1 MSNDVDTDVAAAA
14 DMYND
19 VDHNVGAYM
28 DATWTRMPP
37 VRSHL

>member
-1 MSNDVDTDVAAAA
+1 MSNDVDTDAAAAA

-28 DATWTRMPP
+28 DATWPTDTDAAC
-37 VRSHL
+37 